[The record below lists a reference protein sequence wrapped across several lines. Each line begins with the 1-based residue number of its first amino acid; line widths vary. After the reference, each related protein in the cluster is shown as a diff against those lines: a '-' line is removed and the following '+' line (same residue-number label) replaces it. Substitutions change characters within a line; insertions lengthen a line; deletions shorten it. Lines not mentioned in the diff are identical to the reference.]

1 MVITKYFISYR
12 YQDGYGNCEAEREG
26 EKGITSIED
35 IREIENYL
43 EETGNKEGI
52 TIMNYIKLE

>member
-1 MVITKYFISYR
+1 MKYFVSYR
-12 YQDGYGNCEAEREG
+12 YKGGYGNCEVEREG
-26 EKGITSIED
+26 KKRITSIED